1 MDEIIEAMVNHYGDL
16 RAYARGCHVDIDEVN
31 ARLDEATPDTAEF
44 VVLKALQDA
53 HTKHER
59 PVELLVQ
66 PERVEE
72 GLVRVYSAEAD
83 GS

>member
-1 MDEIIEAMVNHYGDL
+1 MDEIIKAMVNHYGDL
-16 RAYARGCHVDIDEVN
+16 RAYARGCLVDIDEVN
-31 ARLDEATPDTAEF
+31 ARLEEATPDTAEF

-53 HTKHER
+53 HTKHDG
-59 PVELLVQ
+59 PAELPIE

-72 GLVRVYSAEAD
+72 GLVRVYPAEAD

>member
-1 MDEIIEAMVNHYGDL
+1 MDEIIKAMVNHYGDL

-31 ARLDEATPDTAEF
+31 ARLMDATPDTAEF

-53 HTKHER
+53 HTKHDRSAEL
-59 PVELLVQ
+59 PVESK
-66 PERVEE
+66 RVEE
-72 GLVRVYSAEAD
+72 GLVRIYPTEAD